1 MIQIDNILQ
10 YNCKYHKLSILPQL
24 FQAIFTQWA
33 IVDGRWKVNLTRDAI
48 KKLNP
53 ETLTIRDN
61 TRSNM

>member
-48 KKLNP
+48 KKIESGN
-53 ETLTIRDN
+53 IKY
-61 TRSNM
+61 SWQHSQ